1 MQVLT
6 GKRREAEKR
15 NVYSILEIFDLE
27 TGERS
32 VLKEF
37 DCLIE
42 APNWRKTKNELVY
55 NGEGKIY
62 RINIDNGEV
71 ITVPSAYCDQ
81 CNNDHVLSP
90 DDNFVAVSHHTYED
104 GESRIYVIPLA
115 GGKPELI
122 TPIAPSYLHGW
133 SPDGKKFAYCAER
146 NGEYDIYTISTEGG
160 IETQLTNVP
169 GLNDGSEFSP
179 DGKTIW
185 FNSVRSGLMQIW
197 KMDAD
202 GQNQVRVTQ
211 NERNNWFAHVSPDGK
226 KVIYISYAKGD
237 VEPGDHPAN
246 KNVEI
251 HIMNPDGSDDQVL
264 VKLFGGQGTLNVN
277 SWSPDS
283 RKFAFVSYRLKED

>member
-1 MQVLT
+1 MIVLT
-6 GKRREAEKR
+6 GERRVAETR
-15 NVYSILEIFDLE
+15 DVYSILEICDIS
-27 TGERS
+27 TGQRKII
-32 VLKEF
+32 KEF

-42 APNWRKTKNELVY
+42 APNWRKTRNELVY
-55 NGEGKIY
+55 NSGGRIY
-62 RINIDNGEV
+62 RIDLESGEILPV
-71 ITVPSAYCDQ
+71 DSGYCDQ

-90 DDNFVAVSHHTYED
+90 DDRSIAVSHHTYED
-104 GESRIYVIPLA
+104 GESRIYVVPID
-115 GGKPELI
+115 GGCPELI

-133 SPDGKKFAYCAER
+133 SPDGEQFAYCAER
-146 NGEYDIYTISTEGG
+146 NGEYDIYTVPTKGG
-160 IETQLTNVP
+160 IEKQLTDVA
-169 GLNDGSEFSP
+169 GLNDGSEYSP

-226 KVIYISYAKGD
+226 KVIYISYKKGD
-237 VEPGDHPAN
+237 VEPGSHPAN

-251 HIMNPDGSDDQVL
+251 HLMDPDGSHDQVL
-264 VKLFGGQGTLNVN
+264 LELFGGQGTLNVN

-283 RKFAFVSYRLKED
+283 QKFAFVSYRLK